1 METKSLGLIVV
12 MLIIGLGIGGV
23 AGFYVAPPAGPGG
36 QVTVTVTGPGT
47 TVTVP
52 GPTVTVT
59 VNPLKNTV
67 IKMGDIMPQ
76 TSPDVQ
82 LEVPFVSIM
91 ETDLNAYLTALG
103 FGASA
108 KILIDDAQA
117 SPSIHLEK
125 VQSFKSQGVNLIM
138 GGGWSSLAQGS
149 LSYMNENN
157 MLLMSWSSTS
167 PLLRIPNDALF
178 RTCPQDLIQGAANAE
193 IWKSWGVKAI
203 IIFHRI
209 DPWGEGLYQVM
220 STEAPQRG
228 IEIIERVGYAPETT
242 DFASYLAHMDDLAA
256 AAIAKYGD
264 KKYVGVQIFSFDEQV
279 TYLSQAE
286 SYPNIKDLI
295 WVGTESGGRSQTYID
310 QVGAPLIPKR
320 MFSSLMGAAESSD
333 RWKSLDSRYSAAT
346 KQSASFYT
354 GSRYDGFWLMVLS
367 ALEAGTLDANTIK
380 PIIRNVAYN
389 FYGTT
394 GWVSL
399 DENGDRLAQVFDI
412 WGYYRVANTGNNTA
426 DFKFRKFGEYD
437 GRIIQVKWDDAAL
450 ADVGVTRPALG

>member
-1 METKSLGLIVV
+1 

-23 AGFYVAPPAGPGG
+23 AGYYVAPPAGPGG

-59 VNPLKNTV
+59 KNPLENAVLKV
-67 IKMGDIMPQ
+67 GDIVAQ
-76 TSPDVQ
+76 TNPDASFEK
-82 LEVPFVSIM
+82 LLIDNIM
-91 ETDLNAYLTALG
+91 APDLNAYLSALG
-103 FGASA
+103 FGATAS
-108 KILIDDAQA
+108 ILLDDAQGT
-117 SPSIHLEK
+117 PSIHLEK
-125 VQSFKSQGVNLIM
+125 VQSFKSQGVNIIH
-138 GGGWSSLAQGS
+138 GGRWSSQASGS

-157 MLLMSWSSTS
+157 MILLSSSSTS

-193 IWKSWGVKAI
+193 MWKSWGVKAVLV
-203 IIFHRI
+203 FYRI

-220 STEAPQRG
+220 STELPARG
-228 IEIIERVGYAPETT
+228 IELIERVAYAPETT

-256 AAIAKYGD
+256 AAITKYGD
-264 KKYVGVQIFSFDEQV
+264 KKFVGVQIFSFDEQI
-279 TYLSQAE
+279 TFLTQAE

-295 WVGTESGGRSQTYID
+295 WISTESGGRSQTYID
-310 QVGAPLIPKR
+310 QVGAPLVPKR

-333 RWKSLDSRYSAAT
+333 RWKSLDSRYTLAT
-346 KQSASFYT
+346 KQTASFYT
-354 GSRYDGFWLMVLS
+354 GADYDGMWILYLS
-367 ALEAGTLDANTIK
+367 MLEAGSTDAADIK
-380 PIIRNVAYN
+380 RIIRSVAYN

-412 WGYYRVANTGNNTA
+412 WGYYSTPGNTS
-426 DFKFRKFGEYD
+426 DVHFRKWGEYD
-437 GRIIQVKWDDAAL
+437 GRIISVSWNDAAL
-450 ADVGVTRPALG
+450 AENGMTRPAIG